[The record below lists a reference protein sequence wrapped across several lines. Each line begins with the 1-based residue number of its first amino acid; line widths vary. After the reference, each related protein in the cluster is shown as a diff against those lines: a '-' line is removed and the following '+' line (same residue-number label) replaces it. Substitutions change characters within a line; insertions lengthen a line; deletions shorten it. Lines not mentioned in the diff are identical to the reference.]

1 MKIIRTTQSRLSHV
15 DFSNLG
21 FGSGLAD
28 HAFYAEFAN
37 GSWDEGRVEPYGP
50 LKQGLALH
58 ALHYGQA
65 VFEGQ
70 KAYRQADGGIAVFR
84 PRDNAKRL
92 NRSGGRMMIPEL
104 PEDLFING
112 LDALIAVDQE
122 WVPRGANQSLY
133 LRPFLFGSSEFITAR
148 PSEEYT
154 FGIVTSP
161 SGELYTKPVRVKVE
175 RQFTRATSGG
185 VGFAKAAGNY
195 GGAFL
200 ATREAVQQGYQQ
212 VLWTDHH
219 NHEYFEEAGTMNV
232 AFVVRGTL
240 ITPALSDR
248 ILAGITRDS
257 ILTLCRE
264 WGIPVEE
271 RPISVAEIVDAAKAG
286 ELHEAFGMGTAAVV
300 SPIEAFGMDDVLHSV
315 PVPED
320 GIAAR
325 VRAALADIRYGR
337 AEDRHGWMHRVSL

>member
-1 MKIIRTTQSRLSHV
+1 MKIIRTTQSRLSQV
-15 DFSNLG
+15 DFANLG

-28 HAFYAEFAN
+28 HAFYAEFTN

-84 PRDNAKRL
+84 PLDNAKRL
-92 NRSGGRMMIPEL
+92 NRSGARMMIPEL
-104 PEDLFING
+104 PERLFIDG

-122 WVPRGANQSLY
+122 WVPRGANESLY

-148 PSEEYT
+148 PSEDYT

-185 VGFAKAAGNY
+185 VGYAKAAGNY

-200 ATREAVQQGYQQ
+200 ATREAVKQGYQQ

-232 AFVVRGTL
+232 AFVVRASLLGGL
-240 ITPALSDR
+240 VALVDHLLVRLLLLGGGLVLPLLEEGDGEEQKRHATS
-248 ILAGITRDS
+248 ATRMS
-257 ILTLCRE
+257 ACSTFAWPSKRRSSSFS
-264 WGIPVEE
+264 G
-271 RPISVAEIVDAAKAG
+271 SA
-286 ELHEAFGMGTAAVV
+286 TAPGDMNMLMRVV
-300 SPIEAFGMDDVLHSV
+300 SS
-315 PVPED
+315 D
-320 GIAAR
+320 GAGLPMPTQLIDH
-325 VRAALADIRYGR
+325 L
-337 AEDRHGWMHRVSL
+337 